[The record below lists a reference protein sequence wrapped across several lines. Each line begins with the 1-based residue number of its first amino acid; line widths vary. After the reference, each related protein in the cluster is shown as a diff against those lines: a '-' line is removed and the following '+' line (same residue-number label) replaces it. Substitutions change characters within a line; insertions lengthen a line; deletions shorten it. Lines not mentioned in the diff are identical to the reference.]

1 VNVTRGKVTDWRAL
15 SLLEAEQ
22 PTALEVAGGVGFAFG
37 AFVALPLLVLLS
49 GTLLGGLQSLFGTS
63 TDELPPAPIEVIETR
78 FVRLGKKRP
87 QRRLPTKEVPAAQ
100 QSARVPTAPDSSAAT
115 PVPSTTPD
123 KGLAKSK
130 KKKNQEDDLL
140 SALGERAGA
149 ISDMRKGPELEGD
162 PEGILEGTKSE
173 GDEKDIYLGKL
184 YSYFRRGWQVPTVI
198 STDELQSLTCVVALQ
213 VTDDGRVGDY
223 EIKRPSGNEAFDESV
238 RRRLSQAEGAAL
250 PKPPDSVADQ
260 VLGETISLRF
270 FGRHAR

>member
-1 VNVTRGKVTDWRAL
+1 MAHGKVTDWRAL
-15 SLLEAEQ
+15 SLLETEE
-22 PTALEVAGGVGFAFG
+22 PTTLEIVGGVSFAFG
-37 AFVALPLLVLLS
+37 AFLAVPLLVLLS
-49 GTLLGGLQSLFGTS
+49 GYLLGGLQNLFGTA
-63 TDELPPAPIEVIETR
+63 TDDLPPPPIEVIETR

-87 QRRLPTKEVPAAQ
+87 QRRLPSKEVPAAQ
-100 QSARVPTAPDSSAAT
+100 QSARMAAAPDSSAAV
-115 PVPSTTPD
+115 PIPSTKSE
-123 KGLAKSK
+123 KGLAKPK
-130 KKKNQEDDLL
+130 KKQRQDDDLL

-184 YSYFRRGWQVPTVI
+184 YSYFRRGWHVPTVI
-198 STDELQSLTCVVALQ
+198 PVDELQQLTCVVALA
-213 VTDDGRVGDY
+213 VSEDGRVEGY

-238 RRRLSQAEGAAL
+238 RRRLRQAEGASL